1 MKNKSFTE
9 ILTYL
14 YMILAG
20 GFVISILGFLTYD
33 NMRNGQA
40 IYGVSRGNDAIEA
53 SGYPAILIN
62 IGIVVLIL
70 SALSYFVYIF
80 TKRKKFEGMYISF
93 GVLSGLLVISGAI
106 LRNV

>member
-9 ILTYL
+9 ILTYI
-14 YMILAG
+14 YIILAG
-20 GFVISILGFLTYD
+20 GFVIGTLGFLTYD
-33 NMRNGQA
+33 NMKNGQA
-40 IYGVSRGNDAIEA
+40 IYGVSRGNGAIEA
-53 SGYPAILIN
+53 SGYPAIIIN

-70 SALSYFVYIF
+70 SALSFFTYIF
-80 TKRKKFEGMYISF
+80 TRRKRIGAMYIKF